1 MPKKKEILRCDYR
14 GLDVP
19 TVDGA
24 THFPGYGSKGEGAT
38 LQEQMERKHLELY
51 TKVPVVDS
59 GITLDDG
66 KDMLCTSHSVETR
79 WKLEAF
85 NKQLNEALDL
95 ELWTYLKDGDG
106 RSFKSFKCYAIYPQP
121 WGLGMG
127 LTFDL
132 QMQML
137 RTYVPTSSSSC
148 GGVITHRTCAA
159 DRIDLAVR
167 DGREGNCPDPI
178 RGEDGQIIGNRI
190 PTGAGGISVTP
201 EQDVAKER
209 DEEKMRAI
217 ARAPVNIRHLY
228 HQSLLSKELTG
239 KFGPYVP
246 AKPSEAQQERGDAAA
261 AAAQDV
267 ERWVDANPVPFGK
280 KDLNA
285 YKARLKAVC
294 EERLSIGGTHVK
306 VSLKD
311 ANTAAELLIRR
322 ADRAFLSELVALL
335 SSRL

>member
-1 MPKKKEILRCDYR
+1 MPKKKEILRRDYR

-24 THFPGYGSKGEGAT
+24 AYFPGYGSKGEGAT
-38 LQEQMERKHLELY
+38 LQEQMERKHLELF
-51 TKVPVVDS
+51 TKVPVVDE
-59 GITLDDG
+59 GGQGADG
-66 KDMLCTSHSVETR
+66 RLYLSTSHSVETQ

-106 RSFKSFKCYAIYPQP
+106 RSFTSFKVYAIYPQP

-127 LTFDL
+127 ATFDL

-137 RTYVPTSSSSC
+137 RTYVPTSSWC
-148 GGVITHRTCAA
+148 DGRRTEHQTCAA
-159 DRIDLAVR
+159 DRIELAVR
-167 DGREGNCPDPI
+167 DGREGSHEFWGNQHTEV
-178 RGEDGQIIGNRI
+178 GE
-190 PTGAGGISVTP
+190 PTAGGGISSTP

-228 HQSLLSKELTG
+228 HQSLVSKELAG

>member
-1 MPKKKEILRCDYR
+1 
-14 GLDVP
+14 
-19 TVDGA
+19 
-24 THFPGYGSKGEGAT
+24 
-38 LQEQMERKHLELY
+38 
-51 TKVPVVDS
+51 
-59 GITLDDG
+59 
-66 KDMLCTSHSVETR
+66 
-79 WKLEAF
+79 
-85 NKQLNEALDL
+85 
-95 ELWTYLKDGDG
+95 
-106 RSFKSFKCYAIYPQP
+106 
-121 WGLGMG
+121 
-127 LTFDL
+127 
-132 QMQML
+132 
-137 RTYVPTSSSSC
+137 
-148 GGVITHRTCAA
+148 
-159 DRIDLAVR
+159 
-167 DGREGNCPDPI
+167 
-178 RGEDGQIIGNRI
+178 
-190 PTGAGGISVTP
+190 
-201 EQDVAKER
+201 
-209 DEEKMRAI
+209 MRAI

-228 HQSLLSKELTG
+228 HQSLVSKELAG

>member
-1 MPKKKEILRCDYR
+1 MPKKKEILRRDYR

-24 THFPGYGSKGEGAT
+24 AYFPGYGSKGEGAT
-38 LQEQMERKHLELY
+38 LQEQMERKHLELF
-51 TKVPVVDS
+51 TKVPVVDE
-59 GITLDDG
+59 GGQGADG
-66 KDMLCTSHSVETR
+66 RLYLSTSHSVETQ

-106 RSFKSFKCYAIYPQP
+106 RSFTSFKVYAIYPQP

-127 LTFDL
+127 AMFDL

-148 GGVITHRTCAA
+148 GGVITHQTCAA
-159 DRIDLAVR
+159 DRIELAIR
-167 DGREGNCPDPI
+167 DGREGTGGDHCSEEFKANPDAGVGNC
-178 RGEDGQIIGNRI
+178 
-190 PTGAGGISVTP
+190 STP
-201 EQDVAKER
+201 EQDRAREKE
-209 DEEKMRAI
+209 EERMRAI

-228 HQSLLSKELTG
+228 HQSLVSKELAG

-280 KDLNA
+280 KDLSA
-285 YKARLKAVC
+285 YKVRLKGYC
-294 EERLSIGGTHVK
+294 EQVLGTKRNRIEISVQTPE
-306 VSLKD
+306 S
-311 ANTAAELLIRR
+311 AAEQLLRR
-322 ADRAFLSELVALL
+322 CDRAFLSELVSLL

>member
-1 MPKKKEILRCDYR
+1 MGKKKEILRRDYH

-24 THFPGYGSKGEGAT
+24 THFPGYGSKAEGAT
-38 LQEQMERKHLELY
+38 QQEQMERKHLELY
-51 TKVPVVDS
+51 TKVPVVDE
-59 GITLDDG
+59 GPDG
-66 KDMLCTSHSVETR
+66 QGGSYENTSHSCEFK
-79 WKLEAF
+79 WKLESF

-106 RSFKSFKCYAIYPQP
+106 RKFKSFKEYAIYPQP

-127 LTFDL
+127 AAFDL

-137 RTYVPTSSSSC
+137 RTYVPTGSSVSSC
-148 GGVITHRTCAA
+148 GEKSQVCAA
-159 DRIDLAVR
+159 DRILEAVR
-167 DGREGNCPDPI
+167 DGRDDRERD
-178 RGEDGQIIGNRI
+178 EKGQFTI
-190 PTGAGGISVTP
+190 PPGAGGNGSTP
-201 EQDVAKER
+201 EQDRAKTHEEER
-209 DEEKMRAI
+209 MRAI
-217 ARAPVNIRHLY
+217 ARAPVNIRHLF
-228 HQSLLSKELTG
+228 HQSLISKELAG

-246 AKPSEAQQERGDAAA
+246 AKPSLAQQERGDAAA

-267 ERWVDANPVPFGK
+267 ERWVDTNPVPFAK

-294 EERLSIGGTHVK
+294 EERLNIGSSHVK

-311 ANTAAELLIRR
+311 PSTAAELLLRR